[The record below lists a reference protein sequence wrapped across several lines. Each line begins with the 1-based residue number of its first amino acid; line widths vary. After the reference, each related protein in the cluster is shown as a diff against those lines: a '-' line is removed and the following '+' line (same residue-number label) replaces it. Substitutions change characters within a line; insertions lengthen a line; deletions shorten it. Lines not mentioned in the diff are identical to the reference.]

1 MYGIL
6 EGAQETWTMAGIGTR
21 FTIERVMI
29 GNYLPKVV
37 RACAL
42 LDPLQA
48 FGFDCSTAALQH
60 RSTILPLTSN
70 LQPLPSSLNRST
82 AALQDC
88 NTIFLTA
95 AQQHCNT
102 AAPSCPLH

>member
-1 MYGIL
+1 
-6 EGAQETWTMAGIGTR
+6 MAGIGTR

-60 RSTILPLTSN
+60 RSTILPPTSN
-70 LQPLPSSLNRST
+70 LLPQPQHRSTAGLQHYLFDCST